1 VNGGSWEIREEEFVD
16 NARTR
21 DADGFLLRF
30 LPVLVS
36 RMHCHH
42 DTAGHALGSHRDL
55 WAVVEAANGLAFGAL
70 LELIGWQVQTR
81 LNQRM
86 IQHAVLFAARD
97 KGEASQ
103 IRKHGSQA
111 ILSVKPH

>member
-1 VNGGSWEIREEEFVD
+1 
-16 NARTR
+16 
-21 DADGFLLRF
+21 
-30 LPVLVS
+30 
-36 RMHCHH
+36 
-42 DTAGHALGSHRDL
+42 
-55 WAVVEAANGLAFGAL
+55 
-70 LELIGWQVQTR
+70 
-81 LNQRM
+81 M